1 MQKLYSKKTHVER
14 KKKRELKKNRTRTE
28 EAEHHPTE
36 RFEDVPEQPTRS
48 LIWVG
53 KTIKNLWNGRKIEEH
68 RNG

>member
-28 EAEHHPTE
+28 EAEHPTE